1 VLNDAPVHAASPGI
15 FKQNQTRLVNLA
27 ERPGSIRRIQFLSGD
42 MNSTRNWKEPSRTSD
57 HSGCFYES
65 VRVRIVL
72 SGLTGKAAMS
82 LKSYL
87 CTLAIFCGGYV
98 FNTLL
103 DSAVEAAQ
111 AYFRLH
117 TSTYKTDSS
126 DYIICSREKPN
137 DNLMPLTLNAW
148 GE

>member
-1 VLNDAPVHAASPGI
+1 MPLC
-15 FKQNQTRLVNLA
+15 
-27 ERPGSIRRIQFLSGD
+27 RP
-42 MNSTRNWKEPSRTSD
+42 TSD

-65 VRVRIVL
+65 VRVRNTVGTNGE
-72 SGLTGKAAMS
+72 S
-82 LKSYL
+82 SYEPKIL
-87 CTLAIFCGGYV
+87 PLYPGDILRRYV
-98 FNTLL
+98 SNTLL

-111 AYFRLH
+111 AYFHLH

-137 DNLMPLTLNAW
+137 DNLRPLTLNAW

>member
-1 VLNDAPVHAASPGI
+1 QVA
-15 FKQNQTRLVNLA
+15 FTNQS
-27 ERPGSIRRIQFLSGD
+27 EFEI
-42 MNSTRNWKEPSRTSD
+42 
-57 HSGCFYES
+57 
-65 VRVRIVL
+65 L

-98 FNTLL
+98 SNTLL

-111 AYFRLH
+111 AYFHLH

-137 DNLMPLTLNAW
+137 DNLRPLTLNAW